1 MKKTEEIS
9 LQLNNMEPAK
19 RPRYYEMRLN
29 WVTLIREYIKR
40 FDYMHIPLEDIKKYD
55 EKNNIKVTVQL
66 DPENITQE
74 IMVNANMQIWQI
86 VVQISRAFNLR
97 ISEFEIVT
105 KKGPL
110 D

>member
-1 MKKTEEIS
+1 
-9 LQLNNMEPAK
+9 
-19 RPRYYEMRLN
+19 MRLN

-55 EKNNIKVTVQL
+55 EKGNQKVSVQL

-74 IMVNANMQIWQI
+74 IVVNSNMQIWQI